1 MTNDSEQSNAP
12 RPRSSLPS
20 AGVTLRD
27 VARAANVHPA
37 TVSRALSGGA
47 RSLVNDETAQ
57 RIQEIANELGYR
69 PNAIARGLKTR
80 QSSTVGVLIP
90 DLTNPLFSGIVRGIQ
105 DCLERSGYTPLIANT
120 DNDPV
125 RERKN
130 FEVMTDHRV
139 DGFITAT
146 ATLEHEL
153 LSEFA
158 RQLPL
163 VLVNRRLEDAALPA
177 VAVDDRAAI
186 GLAVKHLISL
196 GHRHIAH
203 LAGPQSLS
211 TGRQRLLGFREAM
224 NSAGVEA
231 SDSLVRVS
239 DGYNEASGA
248 KACSSLLDARGDVTA
263 IIAANDLLALGCY
276 DVLAKRGLSCPRD
289 ISILGF
295 NDMPFASRFSPALTT
310 IHVPHRELGRTAAS
324 LLLDLLQAPEA
335 GARQI
340 LLPASLVVR
349 DSTAPVGA

>member
-1 MTNDSEQSNAP
+1 MTDGGQQSNAAHP
-12 RPRSSLPS
+12 GSPPAST
-20 AGVTLRD
+20 GVTLRD
-27 VARAANVHPA
+27 VARAAKVHPA

-57 RIQEIANELGYR
+57 RIQAIANELGYR

-80 QSSTVGVLIP
+80 QSTTVGVLIP
-90 DLTNPLFSGIVRGIQ
+90 DLANPLFSGIVRGIQ
-105 DCLERSGYTPLIANT
+105 DGLELSGYTPLIANT

-130 FEVMTDHRV
+130 FEVMSQHRV

-146 ATLEHEL
+146 ATLEHDL

-158 RQLPL
+158 RELPL

-186 GLAVKHLISL
+186 GLAVKHLVSL
-196 GHRHIAH
+196 GHRRIAH
-203 LAGPQSLS
+203 LAGPQSMS

-224 NSAGVEA
+224 ASAGVEV
-231 SDSLVRVS
+231 SDSLIRVS

-248 KACSSLLDARGDVTA
+248 EACASLLDRDGDVTA

-276 DVLAKRGLSCPRD
+276 DVLAERGLSCPRD
-289 ISILGF
+289 ISIVGF

-324 LLLDLLQAPEA
+324 LLLDLLHEPRA

-349 DSTAPVGA
+349 DSTAPVRV